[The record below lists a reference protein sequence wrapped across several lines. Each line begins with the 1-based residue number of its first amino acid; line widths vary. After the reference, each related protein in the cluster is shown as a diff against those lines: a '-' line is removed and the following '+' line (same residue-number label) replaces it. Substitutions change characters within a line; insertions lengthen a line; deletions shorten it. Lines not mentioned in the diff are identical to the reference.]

1 MGLNFAID
9 ELYASGWSA
18 LNTAG
23 CEYDT
28 DGRAYPGVDRVTRDF
43 AESGF
48 ELNIRHVQIFDCYR
62 AEWHDGQ
69 GQAAGGV
76 VGQSQTEA
84 AVYALSRMRR
94 VAHISGQSA
103 GASQGSATHS
113 IA

>member
-43 AESGF
+43 ADAGF
-48 ELNIRHVQIFDCYR
+48 QLSIRHVQIFDCYR
-62 AEWHDGQ
+62 AEWRDAQ

-76 VGQSQTEA
+76 VGQSETEA

-94 VAHISGQSA
+94 VAHIAGQVSA
-103 GASQGSATHS
+103 PSPAQA
-113 IA
+113 AALA

>member
-28 DGRAYPGVDRVTRDF
+28 DGRAFPGVNRVAQDF
-43 AESGF
+43 TDAGF
-48 ELNIRHVQIFDCYR
+48 ELAIRHVQIFDCYR
-62 AEWHDGQ
+62 AEWRDQQ
-69 GQAAGGV
+69 GRAAGGV
-76 VGQSQTEA
+76 VGHTQTEA
-84 AVYALSRMRR
+84 AVYALSRMRKAR
-94 VAHISGQSA
+94 IAGESSAHA
-103 GASQGSATHS
+103 

>member
-23 CEYDT
+23 CEYDAE
-28 DGRAYPGVDRVTRDF
+28 GRPFPGVSRVIQDF
-43 AESGF
+43 ADAGF
-48 ELNIRHVQIFDCYR
+48 RLAIRHVQIFDCYR
-62 AEWHDGQ
+62 AEWQVEQ

-76 VGQSQTEA
+76 VGHTQTEA
-84 AVYALSRMRR
+84 AVYALSRMRKSR
-94 VAHISGQSA
+94 VAGETSA
-103 GASQGSATHS
+103 HA